1 MNSLGNALVQSLLD
15 PSIPTF
21 LLGEVPP
28 GDGTPPG
35 QALEICRKFV
45 NRSRSMACDGYIVSA
60 LLSHRRG
67 VRILILGVRHPG
79 RGGPIF

>member
-1 MNSLGNALVQSLLD
+1 MSSLGNALVQSLLD

-45 NRSRSMACDGYIVSA
+45 NRSRSMACDGYIVSGRVSLQRETC
-60 LLSHRRG
+60 LL
-67 VRILILGVRHPG
+67 P
-79 RGGPIF
+79 